1 MQMLYT
7 TEIRNDHRHV
17 TLSSIVKIHNNTAMS
32 LFLLKIDSLDS
43 RSHHKA
49 AKIDVN
55 DEH

>member
-1 MQMLYT
+1 MLYT